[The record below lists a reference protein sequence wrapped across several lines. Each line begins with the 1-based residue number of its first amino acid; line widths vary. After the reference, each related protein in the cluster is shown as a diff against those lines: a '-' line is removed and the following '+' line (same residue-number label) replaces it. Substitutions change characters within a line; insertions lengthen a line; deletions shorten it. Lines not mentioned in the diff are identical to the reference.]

1 MKTIRSR
8 TFVCHYLKV
17 LCKGTIG
24 LLFVKK
30 NNTQFLVGF
39 FTYEGE
45 DVVAAERAATF
56 CSACDISAKSLYV
69 LPQTDHLL
77 GYTIR

>member
-1 MKTIRSR
+1 MWKKLGPGPL
-8 TFVCHYLKV
+8 FVIIWKFYVK
-17 LCKGTIG
+17 G
-24 LLFVKK
+24 LLVCLLSK
-30 NNTQFLVGF
+30 NNTQFLVVF